1 MRAGQILTAFC
12 LLASCFFFQT
22 SAGAAC
28 YGGGPMSGLI
38 HWWKLDEAPGATT
51 AVDSAGSANMTLGG
65 TAAFTTS
72 GKIAKCPEFA

>member
-1 MRAGQILTAFC
+1 
-12 LLASCFFFQT
+12 
-22 SAGAAC
+22 
-28 YGGGPMSGLI
+28 MSGLI